1 MPNISHALML
11 LIFHISEALID
22 LPRASPST
30 LKKLVLKNSIDM
42 EHILAWGGNAPAHG
56 DCEKE
61 FQSLCVLGHRLE
73 HLTLDYAV
81 RVDTFL
87 AQAVQSQSVSPWP
100 HLRHFE
106 INGCE
111 DGDAPSS
118 TRCLAL
124 TISLMACTPMLETLD
139 VKLVKPET
147 GWWSGVLVLRIKAEY
162 VKTTNRDD
170 HVLLI
175 VTHSTSLTVHIDE
188 EWERIIQKSRG
199 VPLRVLV
206 VKEEDEEIEDCDDY
220 SDYDDWS
227 DGWDE
232 SDDYF
237 RMEMNLF
244 GWHSIWN
251 EHVYDWDD

>member
-1 MPNISHALML
+1 ML

-30 LKKLVLKNSIDM
+30 LKKLVLKNSTDM
-42 EHILAWGGNAPAHG
+42 EYIQTWRGNTNG
-56 DCEKE
+56 DCEQE

-73 HLTLDYAV
+73 QLTLDYAV

-100 HLRHFE
+100 HMRHFE

-147 GWWSGVLVLRIKAEY
+147 GWWSGVPVLRIKAEY
-162 VKTTNRDD
+162 VKTANRDD
-170 HVLLI
+170 HVLLV
-175 VTHSTSLTVHIDE
+175 VTCSNSFVAHADK
-188 EWERIIQKSRG
+188 EWERIVQEGRG
-199 VPLRVLV
+199 VPLRVLI
-206 VKEEDEEIEDCDDY
+206 VKEEDEEIEEDMNHD
-220 SDYDDWS
+220 DDWS
-227 DGWDE
+227 DDWDE
-232 SDDYF
+232 SEDYSG
-237 RMEMNLF
+237 MEVGSF
-244 GWHSIWN
+244 GRH
-251 EHVYDWDD
+251 EV

>member
-1 MPNISHALML
+1 M
-11 LIFHISEALID
+11 FDISEALID
-22 LPRASPST
+22 LPRAIPST

-42 EHILAWGGNAPAHG
+42 EHILAWGGNTPAHG

-61 FQSLCVLGHRLE
+61 FQSLCVLSHRLE
-73 HLTLDYAV
+73 QLTLDYAV

-87 AQAVQSQSVSPWP
+87 AQAVQSQSISPWP
-100 HLRHFE
+100 HMRHFE

-111 DGDAPSS
+111 DGNAPSS

-139 VKLVKPET
+139 VKLVEPEAELQ
-147 GWWSGVLVLRIKAEY
+147 GRVPLLRIKAEY

-175 VTHSTSLTVHIDE
+175 VTHSTSLTVHVDE

-199 VPLRVLV
+199 VPLRVLI
-206 VKEEDEEIEDCDDY
+206 VKEEDEEIEEIEETEEDEEIDYVYEEWLFRKLIRTSRAEDY
-220 SDYDDWS
+220 S
-227 DGWDE
+227 E
-232 SDDYF
+232 
-237 RMEMNLF
+237 E
-244 GWHSIWN
+244 SIWR
-251 EHVYDWDD
+251 VLGL